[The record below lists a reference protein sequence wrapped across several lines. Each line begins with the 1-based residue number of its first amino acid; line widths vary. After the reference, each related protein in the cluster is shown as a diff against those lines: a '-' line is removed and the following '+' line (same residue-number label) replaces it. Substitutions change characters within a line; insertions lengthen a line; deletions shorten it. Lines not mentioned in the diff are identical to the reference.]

1 MSITTDGDNALF
13 SSLTS
18 KVRVSGTGFVQN
30 TSSDTAVAFTPG
42 LPNTQPASTTQAYA
56 VNGGQSLLSNRT
68 ISITLDASYS
78 GTGSTNAFTARTF
91 TTQTLTSDG
100 SPSFNAA
107 AYLAGTSVTLRY
119 TYTAAPSGVPEP
131 RQVAASLLVLGGIGG
146 YAFMKRK
153 KTPVAV

>member
-1 MSITTDGDNALF
+1 M
-13 SSLTS
+13 
-18 KVRVSGTGFVQN
+18 QN

-119 TYTAAPSGVPEP
+119 TYTVSGGGGPASVPEP
-131 RQVAASLLVLGGIGG
+131 RQVAASLLVLVGVGG

-153 KTPVAV
+153 KAPVAV